1 MLLLNM
7 KKIKETGLLVKS
19 KKIDKRKEDAFAD
32 QDAIFWSTTKK
43 KLLPRIYNEQSRFN
57 KKDTII
63 CHFAKRLMFWPY
75 PHTEKLQ
82 TMEFTRSSQS
92 FKSAMHLIKI

>member
-7 KKIKETGLLVKS
+7 KKIKETGLSCKS

-57 KKDTII
+57 KKILS
-63 CHFAKRLMFWPY
+63 FATLQKGLCFGHIHIQKTSNNGIY
-75 PHTEKLQ
+75 QKFHTVLKVPC
-82 TMEFTRSSQS
+82 
-92 FKSAMHLIKI
+92 I